1 MKVISVSGRHP
12 CKHSSKKK
20 QIALSSEQQ
29 QLIERFCKALVP
41 SIWTNMSSWTQ
52 LATKT
57 PTGASSYEASHAH
70 APPTHQAWGWIPQL
84 GSQPQTIGCP
94 RMHPKLMELHSN
106 AAGACRQPQVGE
118 LCTVTFFDY
127 VLCDQ
132 STMSDCSFRLRK
144 QLPVQQDWS
153 QHQWESLLLQRGVHQ
168 KGWLHVA

>member
-1 MKVISVSGRHP
+1 MFSPLVSPSQTSFSTQLDRSNLCWSAHWVKVISVSGGHP

-41 SIWTNMSSWTQ
+41 SIGTSMSSWTQ

-118 LCTVTFFDY
+118 LCNFLW
-127 VLCDQ
+127 LCF
-132 STMSDCSFRLRK
+132 M
-144 QLPVQQDWS
+144 WS
-153 QHQWESLLLQRGVHQ
+153 IY
-168 KGWLHVA
+168 HVIL